1 MLPIGNIKMT
11 SNKNFG
17 FFVTCIFL
25 LASLYFFISKTD
37 NFYIIFLVLSFFCL
51 FIAILFPSLFKHL
64 NYLWHLLGIFLGKI
78 FSPIIMGIIFYLLI
92 SPLAI
97 FLRLIRRDELSLK
110 KSESSYWKPKQQ
122 KNTDFTKQY

>member
-1 MLPIGNIKMT
+1 MT

-25 LASLYFFISKTD
+25 LASLYFFITKTD

-51 FIAILFPSLFKHL
+51 LIAILFPSLFKHL
-64 NYLWHLLGIFLGKI
+64 NYFWHLLGIFLGKI
-78 FSPIIMGIIFYLLI
+78 FSPIIMGIIFYLLV

-97 FLRLIRRDELSLK
+97 FLRLIGRDELSLK
-110 KSESSYWKPKQQ
+110 GSESSYWKPKQQ
-122 KNTDFTKQY
+122 ETTDFTKQY